1 MDGQNLLVIFRV
13 NGSIE
18 VANVPGHR
26 HITKGIGQ
34 ASVVEHLTEQNCWV
48 RVSGS
53 SPLYIF
59 FWDFLP
65 EDLVLANKGAL
76 TPVQSS
82 GRQFSSI
89 PGIKLY
95 PKTIQFSR
103 RARIV
108 LRSAAEWGSFQ
119 FSSWVFSEPRIIL
132 CASCRV
138 LPGELGASSH
148 GAVGW
153 TWKCPAWKCRK
164 LLD

>member
-59 FWDFLP
+59 FWAFLP

-82 GRQFSSI
+82 M
-89 PGIKLY
+89 
-95 PKTIQFSR
+95 
-103 RARIV
+103 AV
-108 LRSAAEWGSFQ
+108 FQ
-119 FSSWVFSEPRIIL
+119 HSWDQALS
-132 CASCRV
+132 
-138 LPGELGASSH
+138 
-148 GAVGW
+148 
-153 TWKCPAWKCRK
+153 
-164 LLD
+164 